1 MASVTRD
8 KRSGNWIAKYKE
20 PFGKVRRRST
30 LTRQK
35 AAALKIAFAWERE
48 ALEQAERQKIGL
60 DFTIAD
66 ALRAYINDQLKGR
79 SSEKK
84 IEQLARDYIL
94 PELGE
99 DRLLVDLETPDVE
112 RMLYRLQ
119 SRLGPGSLNH
129 IRGALSA
136 AINHARRHGLF
147 RGDNVVSLVRSRPT
161 QTAER
166 DFLRLEEIPR
176 FLAGVAEQH
185 RAYCAMPIFTGLRRG
200 EIHALRRS
208 DVDLERRLIR
218 VSKSGERNQT
228 KTGHKR
234 TVPILPP
241 LVPFLTEA
249 LEVSDSDF
257 VFPAEDGGIRP
268 ATYAAAK
275 IVRRGLRKAD
285 LVVGYTHKCRRKGCG
300 YTARH
305 DDAEKRKCLKCN
317 FTLWPSPIDRG
328 ITFHHLRHT
337 FATLARQ
344 NGVDSFPLMRM
355 LGHRSEKMLERYSH
369 ADADFLMRS
378 SQTFIEA
385 VQTVLPNEMIY
396 ERFTVR
402 GHQKDTI
409 TLAHS
414 LDENDKEKTLDIVEG
429 YVVEPDGIEPTT
441 SGLQSPRSPN

>member
-1 MASVTRD
+1 
-8 KRSGNWIAKYKE
+8 
-20 PFGKVRRRST
+20 
-30 LTRQK
+30 
-35 AAALKIAFAWERE
+35 
-48 ALEQAERQKIGL
+48 
-60 DFTIAD
+60 
-66 ALRAYINDQLKGR
+66 
-79 SSEKK
+79 
-84 IEQLARDYIL
+84 
-94 PELGE
+94 
-99 DRLLVDLETPDVE
+99 
-112 RMLYRLQ
+112 
-119 SRLGPGSLNH
+119 
-129 IRGALSA
+129 
-136 AINHARRHGLF
+136 
-147 RGDNVVSLVRSRPT
+147 
-161 QTAER
+161 
-166 DFLRLEEIPR
+166 
-176 FLAGVAEQH
+176 
-185 RAYCAMPIFTGLRRG
+185 
-200 EIHALRRS
+200 
-208 DVDLERRLIR
+208 
-218 VSKSGERNQT
+218 
-228 KTGHKR
+228 
-234 TVPILPP
+234 
-241 LVPFLTEA
+241 
-249 LEVSDSDF
+249 
-257 VFPAEDGGIRP
+257 
-268 ATYAAAK
+268 
-275 IVRRGLRKAD
+275 
-285 LVVGYTHKCRRKGCG
+285 VVGYTHKCRRKGCG